1 MAKKK
6 ITVKGIVAA
15 IDQVLKELEEQDKG
29 KKVVAYDREGM
40 KKQLKGMRETVE
52 GICFPDLSLPEPGEG
67 DR

>member
-15 IDQVLKELEEQDKG
+15 IEEVLKELEQQDKG
-29 KKVVAYDREGM
+29 KKVVAYDREGL

-52 GICFPDLSLPEPGEG
+52 GLCFPDYSIPDPG
-67 DR
+67 DP